1 MPDIYR
7 PKVSVGSCT
16 TIAEKSVALGGSP
29 DLLQKHKE
37 RGTAGFPKPV
47 ARFGRSVL
55 YVEAELDAF
64 YKSVMWRQ
72 TDAALARMTGEA

>member
-7 PKVSVGSCT
+7 PKVSVGACT
-16 TIAEKSVALGGSP
+16 TLAEKSVALGGKH
-29 DLLQKHKE
+29 DLLRWHKNNE
-37 RGTAGFPKPV
+37 TAGFPRPV
-47 ARFGRSVL
+47 ARFGNAIL

-72 TDAALARMTGEA
+72 SDAALDRLTGG